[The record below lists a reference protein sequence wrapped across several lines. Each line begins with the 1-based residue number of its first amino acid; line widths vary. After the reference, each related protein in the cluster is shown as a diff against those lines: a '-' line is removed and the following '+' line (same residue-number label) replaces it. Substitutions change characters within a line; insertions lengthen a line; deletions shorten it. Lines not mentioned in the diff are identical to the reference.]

1 MFVASDFDYE
11 FPKDLIAQHP
21 NRDRDSSRLLH
32 LDRAS
37 GDVTHL
43 GFRELPTL
51 IQPGDVV
58 VLNASRVI
66 KARLHG
72 MRENG
77 REAEILLVH
86 PDTDDTWLVMAHP
99 GGKLKQGRTVAFGDD
114 ALLRIVEVIGGGLR
128 RASLT
133 GLSWTKLS
141 NRYGTVP
148 LPPYIDREPT
158 DDDDDRYQTVY
169 ARVDGSVAAPTA
181 GLHFTTDL
189 LDAIVA
195 RGAHVVQVV
204 LHVGPGTFKPVR
216 VDQLSRHRMHAEWFS
231 VSEETAAMVNR
242 ARTEGHRVWA
252 VGTTVIRVLET
263 AVQDG
268 TVQAAEGWTNL
279 FINPPHTFHAIDCL
293 LTNFHLPRST
303 LLMLVCAFGGFDRV
317 MDAYRE
323 AVSQQYR
330 LYSYGDAMVIT

>member
-11 FPKDLIAQHP
+11 FPKNLIAQHP
-21 NRDRDSSRLLH
+21 NRDRDASRLLH
-32 LDRAS
+32 LDRSS
-37 GDVTHL
+37 GDLTHL
-43 GFRELPTL
+43 AFRELPTL

-66 KARLHG
+66 KARLRG

-99 GGKLKQGRTVAFGDD
+99 GGKLKQGRTVAFGNE
-114 ALLRIVEVIGGGLR
+114 ALLRIVEVMGGGLR

-141 NRYGTVP
+141 DRYGTVP
-148 LPPYIDREPT
+148 LPPYIHRDPT

-189 LDAIVA
+189 IDAIAA
-195 RGAHVVQVV
+195 RGAHAAQIV

-216 VDQLSRHRMHAEWFS
+216 VDQLSRHTMHAEWFS
-231 VSEETAAMVNR
+231 VSEEAAATVNR
-242 ARTEGHRVWA
+242 ARAKGHRVWA
-252 VGTTVIRVLET
+252 VGTTVTRVLET
-263 AVQDG
+263 VMQDDAVQA
-268 TVQAAEGWTNL
+268 TEGWTNL
-279 FINPPHTFHAIDCL
+279 FIHPPHAFRTIDCL